1 MFGLFTWS
9 FALYSLQMQKEI
21 VSDLKKISEE
31 PWHSGWFR
39 GYLDPFYL
47 ENEDNILENLSPFA
61 QVLLMKL
68 ECKKQLIIYI
78 NNIKIIIIS

>member
-1 MFGLFTWS
+1 MFEFFTWS
-9 FALYSLQMQKEI
+9 FVLYSLQMQKEI

-31 PWHSGWFR
+31 PWHPGLVH
-39 GYLDPFYL
+39 GCPGPFYL
-47 ENEDNILENLSPFA
+47 ENGDSVLENLSPLA

-68 ECKKQLIIYI
+68 VCKKQLIIYI